1 MADWLVADWGYF
13 GTNNTT
19 DMGALYL
26 TFQR

>member
-1 MADWLVADWGYF
+1 LVADWGYF